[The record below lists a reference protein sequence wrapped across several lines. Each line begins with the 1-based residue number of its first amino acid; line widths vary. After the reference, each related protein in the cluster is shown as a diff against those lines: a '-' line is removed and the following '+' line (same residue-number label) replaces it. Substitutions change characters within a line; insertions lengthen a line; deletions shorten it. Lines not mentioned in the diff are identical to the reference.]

1 MFQSVPSFSYR
12 CLDDKHVSFIRIF
25 FVGMAMVKV
34 NKDKLKRMMGQKDD
48 VGINLGKRRKP
59 DLSSKKAVEEV
70 VPRFSVPQ
78 EPIVS
83 EQGPA
88 LSVELVEPLSSSLSS
103 KVVEKAPTLPK
114 DASLAL

>member
-1 MFQSVPSFSYR
+1 
-12 CLDDKHVSFIRIF
+12 
-25 FVGMAMVKV
+25 MATVKV

-48 VGINLGKRRKP
+48 VGISLGKRRKP
-59 DLSSKKAVEEV
+59 DSSSKKAVEEV

-78 EPIVS
+78 EPIVL

-103 KVVEKAPTLPK
+103 KVVEKAPTLPQ